1 MNLDVVHELLKQT
14 LILAMTLAGPPLI
27 ITLVVG
33 VLISIFQTITSI
45 QEMTLSF
52 MPKLLLLT
60 GALFVG
66 GPWMLQKIILF
77 TTGLIQRLPELAR

>member
-14 LILAMTLAGPPLI
+14 LIMALMLAGPLLL

-52 MPKLLLLT
+52 MPKVLLVSA
-60 GALFVG
+60 ALMIG
-66 GPWMLQKIILF
+66 GPWMLQKITLF
-77 TTGLIQRLPELAR
+77 TAGLIQRLPDLAR